1 MIRTVGFINCFLRVL
16 LVYLPWLELLFLSP
30 GIDHTTYQRE
40 KSIALR
46 QTWKPAYLTV
56 QFILSPSNSIA
67 WIWIIDEIF
76 LQKQQHFTMRSFV
89 SAMISAS
96 EKAALIA
103 RACRQEDDL
112 FQMLIQVM
120 HHLKIIN
127 LQMCYSVSHV
137 FCPELTALFRITSV
151 GEARQGQARSNRSWF
166 QDVGRRTHT
175 GMLWLSFVQAYPSRC
190 VVT

>member
-1 MIRTVGFINCFLRVL
+1 M
-16 LVYLPWLELLFLSP
+16 
-30 GIDHTTYQRE
+30 
-40 KSIALR
+40 
-46 QTWKPAYLTV
+46 
-56 QFILSPSNSIA
+56 
-67 WIWIIDEIF
+67 IDEKI

-127 LQMCYSVSHV
+127 LQMCYSVSCIACFLSRTNSTLPNY
-137 FCPELTALFRITSV
+137 FCRRSTARTSTQQPIMISRRWQTYSYRYVMVELC
-151 GEARQGQARSNRSWF
+151 
-166 QDVGRRTHT
+166 T
-175 GMLWLSFVQAYPSRC
+175 GVSIPLCCHLGCVCFVLLMVSPHCEQEKIN
-190 VVT
+190 TT